1 MLLGRGFMNKYAA
14 TALATLVISLALTA
28 SVQINSITNN
38 NSDYLDAELANIY
51 QTDSAKNNSNDAPIV
66 LTEGLKVKEPESS
79 QAPEP
84 ATLLLFGTGL
94 AGLAGIIR
102 SKQQ

>member
-1 MLLGRGFMNKYAA
+1 MNKYA
-14 TALATLVISLALTA
+14 TTTFATLVITLALTA
-28 SVQINSITNN
+28 SVQVNSIANMNDSYLETEFSKISQLDSSKNHV
-38 NSDYLDAELANIY
+38 SDTSPILA
-51 QTDSAKNNSNDAPIV
+51 Q
-66 LTEGLKVKEPESS
+66 GLKITAPDSS

-102 SKQQ
+102 SKKH

>member
-1 MLLGRGFMNKYAA
+1 MSKYATGA
-14 TALATLVISLALTA
+14 FTTLIISLALTA
-28 SVQINSITNN
+28 SVQVNSIATI

-51 QTDSAKNNSNDAPIV
+51 QTDSAKNNSNDTPFIS
-66 LTEGLKVKEPESS
+66 TQRLKETGSKSS

-94 AGLAGIIR
+94 AGLAGII
-102 SKQQ
+102 KNKKH